1 MSYAV
6 PQAVTDFDAQMVG
19 LAEHWDPFITERI
32 DRQPTFWHD
41 RIPRES
47 YSLYSGL
54 DHKRNVFRGGLMHQ
68 VGTKDWRAIQT
79 STVQW
84 SRSQD
89 RPRRSTTTGR

>member
-1 MSYAV
+1 MSGPVDQDVAS
-6 PQAVTDFDAQMVG
+6 FNNQMVG

-32 DRQPTFWHD
+32 DRQPIFWHD

-68 VGTKDWRAIQT
+68 VGTKDWRTIAL
-79 STVQW
+79 SAGN
-84 SRSQD
+84 SLASGG
-89 RPRRSTTTGR
+89 STTPWYNN